1 MHDVI
6 NYHALCSCVVN
17 TKAHSYKQNIDT
29 ADTQN
34 VQICLQINIRS
45 QIFPSS
51 NVATQNSC
59 TCIQLLYYIDLSA
72 SCCCCRLDR
81 REYTLSSH
89 VNDTCTYLFLMQSKT
104 TLVVCLVVCFN
115 LLSKAHGLKIY
126 NSQNKNNFYTT
137 TMRDPLYMFIF
148 LESS

>member
-1 MHDVI
+1 MYI
-6 NYHALCSCVVN
+6 NVYAWCNKLPRPLQLCCKHKSSLIL
-17 TKAHSYKQNIDT
+17 TKYRYGGYAKC
-29 ADTQN
+29 
-34 VQICLQINIRS
+34 ICLQINIRS

-89 VNDTCTYLFLMQSKT
+89 VNDACTYLFLMQSKT
-104 TLVVCLVVCFN
+104 TLVVCLVVCFQSPQQGSRIKN
-115 LLSKAHGLKIY
+115 LQLV
-126 NSQNKNNFYTT
+126 
-137 TMRDPLYMFIF
+137 
-148 LESS
+148 E

>member
-1 MHDVI
+1 MHVVI
-6 NYHALCSCVVN
+6 SYHALCSCVVN
-17 TKAHSYKQNIDT
+17 TKSHSYKQNIDT

-51 NVATQNSC
+51 NVAMRFIQNSC

-89 VNDTCTYLFLMQSKT
+89 VNDACTYLFLMQSKT
-104 TLVVCLVVCFN
+104 TLVVCLVVCFQSPQQGSRIKN
-115 LLSKAHGLKIY
+115 LQLV
-126 NSQNKNNFYTT
+126 
-137 TMRDPLYMFIF
+137 
-148 LESS
+148 E